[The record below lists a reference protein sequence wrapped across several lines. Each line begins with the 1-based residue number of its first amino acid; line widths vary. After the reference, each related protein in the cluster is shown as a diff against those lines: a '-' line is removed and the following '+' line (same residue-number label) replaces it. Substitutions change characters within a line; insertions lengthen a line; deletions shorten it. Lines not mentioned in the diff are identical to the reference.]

1 MAGAGIIE
9 ETLTRNLPERE
20 NHMHPY
26 TESAYQV
33 LFRINRKVHFYFLKT
48 EVILQIVNNL
58 SETGNIALQG
68 CKP

>member
-1 MAGAGIIE
+1 MAGAGITE
-9 ETLTRNLPERE
+9 ETLARNLRE
-20 NHMHPY
+20 WKRHMHPY

-33 LFRINRKVHFYFLKT
+33 PFRINRKVHFYFLKT

-58 SETGNIALQG
+58 SETGNVALQG